1 MEQNNMKATRR
12 HYTPEQ
18 KVKILREH
26 LENQVSLSELG
37 EKYQIHMNDLYRW
50 KKQLFEGAAEI
61 FNRSQN
67 GKASADEKKV
77 EHLKEKLK
85 SKDQLISELVE
96 ENIGLKKNLNG
107 EI

>member
-1 MEQNNMKATRR
+1 MEQNGSQNRR
-12 HYTPEQ
+12 HYSAEQ

-26 LENQVSLSELG
+26 LENQISLSELA
-37 EKYQIHMNDLYRW
+37 EKYSIHVNDLYRW

-61 FNRSQN
+61 FNKSQN
-67 GKASADEKKV
+67 GKVSADEKKV
-77 EHLKEKLK
+77 EQLREKLK

-96 ENIGLKKNLNG
+96 ENIGLKKNLSG

>member
-1 MEQNNMKATRR
+1 MEQSNVKTIRK
-12 HYTPEQ
+12 HYTAEQ

-61 FNRSQN
+61 FNESPN
-67 GKASADEKKV
+67 GKISADEKKM
-77 EHLKEKLK
+77 EQLKEKLK
-85 SKDQLISELVE
+85 SNDQLISELVE
-96 ENIGLKKNLNG
+96 KNIGLKKT
-107 EI
+107 

>member
-1 MEQNNMKATRR
+1 MEQNGSQNRR
-12 HYTPEQ
+12 HYSAEQ

-26 LENQVSLSELG
+26 LENRISLSELA
-37 EKYQIHMNDLYRW
+37 EKYSIHVNDLYRW

-61 FNRSQN
+61 FNKSQN
-67 GKASADEKKV
+67 GKVSADEKKV
-77 EHLKEKLK
+77 EQLREKLK

-96 ENIGLKKNLNG
+96 ENIGLKKNLSG